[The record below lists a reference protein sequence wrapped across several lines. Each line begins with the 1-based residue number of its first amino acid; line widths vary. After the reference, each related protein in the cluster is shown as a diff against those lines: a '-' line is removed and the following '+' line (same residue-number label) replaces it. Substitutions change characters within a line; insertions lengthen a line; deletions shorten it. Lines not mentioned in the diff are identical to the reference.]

1 MPPGPPD
8 SKPPRRGTRA
18 PSLADTLD
26 EADERAQAAAAVIER
41 DRAAAAVIERDVR
54 EGLAAEQ
61 PVLSTPR
68 ARTPAE
74 VELRKTIDEL
84 RRLQPEWHVAE
95 QTARSLEQLA
105 DVIEQERT
113 DRLAVDD
120 KKKHADEIETA
131 RQSWRGPVW
140 KAAKAIAAALALTIA
155 GAATKALID
164 YGDNRR
170 AAAQQAE
177 VIRLQGAKLVEL
189 TEAIDR
195 ERSARADADASLREA
210 IAADH
215 AVLSLF
221 ASRAGIPAPFP
232 IHP

>member
-41 DRAAAAVIERDVR
+41 DVR

-61 PVLSTPR
+61 PAMALPR
-68 ARTPAE
+68 TRTPAE
-74 VELRKTIDEL
+74 AKLREAIDEL

-95 QTARSLEQLA
+95 QTARALDQLA
-105 DVIEQERT
+105 EVIEQERT
-113 DRLAVDD
+113 DRLAADA
-120 KKKHADEIETA
+120 KKKHAADLESA
-131 RQSWRGPVW
+131 RQSWRAPVW
-140 KAAKAIAAALALTIA
+140 KAVKALAAAAALALGTV
-155 GAATKALID
+155 TVNALIGH
-164 YGDNRR
+164 GDSRR

-177 VIRLQGAKLVEL
+177 VIRVQSAAIEAHAAALEL
-189 TEAIDR
+189 
-195 ERSARADADASLREA
+195 ERTKRAEADADLRA
-210 IAADH
+210 AQAADH

-221 ASRAGIPAPFP
+221 ASRAAAPTFP
-232 IHP
+232 NHP